1 MNMAKYMGLLADIE
15 CPQCGSFDVAL
26 LEEEAVTLYVEQS
39 CLAISEHGYST
50 TFSLMPKV
58 KKRIRKKRYF
68 RCPHCGCVS
77 SQLNLEMIT
86 DPLLKTQI
94 EALYKEGWN
103 PEDIAD
109 ELGLDEVE
117 VMDYCAE
124 LL

>member
-1 MNMAKYMGLLADIE
+1 
-15 CPQCGSFDVAL
+15 
-26 LEEEAVTLYVEQS
+26 
-39 CLAISEHGYST
+39 
-50 TFSLMPKV
+50 
-58 KKRIRKKRYF
+58 
-68 RCPHCGCVS
+68 
-77 SQLNLEMIT
+77 MIT
-86 DPLLKTQI
+86 DPLIKTQI